1 MNEKSCLNSCSF
13 RKTLAFFPLALCLA
27 YGITGCSSDKAPK
40 PRIIPPIEN
49 MQRIDMPWNINKLS
63 DSIAGSF
70 VPVLDN
76 NAVFTADSEGHILR
90 LDDTDGTVISAF
102 KLSRQLSSGTAASG
116 TSIFVTTRDG
126 YLLSISKVTG
136 EINWEA
142 VLPTIAIEAPQI
154 GGDIVVVRTNDT
166 GLSAYDV
173 KNGSLLWVYQKTNP
187 PLTLRSYNTF
197 QVVGKDVV
205 IVGEPSGKLA
215 LLNLNNGM
223 VLWEDSIA
231 IPKGSTDL
239 DKLTDI
245 GMRPVLKDK
254 TICVATYNGKI
265 ACLDAL
271 NSNITW
277 SKDFSGNLGLIMDEQ
292 NVYTVST
299 DGIIFAFDKIT
310 GAKIWHN
317 DILQYRKLNVP
328 VFLGDNILVMDNEG
342 YVNLFERSNGK
353 LVARVKTNLKDGIS
367 YPISDPNKV
376 IIQSGNGHIA
386 KINSQ

>member
-1 MNEKSCLNSCSF
+1 MNEKSSLNIYNLK
-13 RKTLAFFPLALCLA
+13 KTLIFLVMSSLFA
-27 YGITGCSSDKAPK
+27 YSVTGCSSDNEPK
-40 PRIIPPIEN
+40 PRIIPPIAN
-49 MQRIDMPWNINKLS
+49 MQRVDIPWNINKLS
-63 DSIAGSF
+63 NSIAGSF
-70 VPVLDN
+70 APVLDN
-76 NAVFTADSEGHILR
+76 NAIFTADSEGHILR
-90 LDDTDGTVISAF
+90 LDDTDGTVISHF
-102 KLSRQLSSGTAASG
+102 KLFRQLSSGTAVSG
-116 TSIFVTTRDG
+116 TAIFVTTRDG

-166 GLSAYDV
+166 ELSAYDT

-197 QVVGKDVV
+197 QVIGKDVV

-231 IPKGSTDL
+231 LPKGSTDL

-271 NSNITW
+271 NSNIIW
-277 SKDFSGNLGLIMDEQ
+277 SKDFSANLGLIMDEQ

-299 DGIIFAFDKIT
+299 DGIIFAFEKTT
-310 GAKIWHN
+310 GAKIWQN
-317 DILQYRKLNVP
+317 DILQYRKLNMP
-328 VFLGDNILVMDNEG
+328 VFLGENILVVDDEG
-342 YVNLFERSNGK
+342 YINLFERTNGK
-353 LVARVKTNLKDGIS
+353 LVSHVKTNLKEGIS

-376 IIQSGNGHIA
+376 ILQSGNGHVA
-386 KINSQ
+386 KIQD